1 MFKRLY
7 HVVAWLALANLFAVG
22 GLVAFLFASG
32 KLNSERV
39 EQIAVV
45 LRGEFPKPASAASQ
59 PVAQQERPETSQE
72 ELARLEARK
81 QFYSL
86 ISERQQR
93 DIDDRRSLNQSIQLD
108 VNRQLE
114 QIEQQ
119 QQEFRETKKQTEA
132 ALEQTGFQQAL
143 DIYSEMEPK
152 LAKDILITKKDA
164 DVVQLFM
171 KMDSGKRKKIVNT
184 CKSAEE
190 KAWMGRILA
199 AIRSL
204 DETELTP
211 DAPSAAPAMAQTP
224 PAGQ

>member
-32 KLNSERV
+32 KLDGERV

-45 LRGEFPKPASAASQ
+45 LRGEFPKPQVAASQ
-59 PVAQQERPETSQE
+59 PAAAPERPQTSQE

-93 DIDDRRSLNQSIQLD
+93 DIDDRRNLNQTIQLD

-119 QQEFRETKKQTEA
+119 QQDFQKTRQQTEQ
-132 ALEQTGFQQAL
+132 ALEQSGFQQAL

-152 LAKDILITKKDA
+152 LAKEILITKKDA
-164 DVVQLFM
+164 DVVQLFT

-184 CKSAEE
+184 CKTAEE
-190 KAWMGRILA
+190 KAWMSRILTE
-199 AIRSL
+199 IRNL
-204 DETELTP
+204 DEADLKPEASNTT
-211 DAPSAAPAMAQTP
+211 AAAPAP
-224 PAGQ
+224 PTAP